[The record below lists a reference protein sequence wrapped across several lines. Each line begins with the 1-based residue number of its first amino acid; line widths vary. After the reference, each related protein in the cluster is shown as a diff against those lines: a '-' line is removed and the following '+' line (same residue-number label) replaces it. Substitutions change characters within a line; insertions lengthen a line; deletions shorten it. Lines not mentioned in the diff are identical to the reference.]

1 MSKPSLAAG
10 EAKRSAYNCP
20 MATKGKGK
28 PQPDQDQLE
37 SEWYKIG
44 LTGPARKAL
53 VEAKL
58 YKVSDLR
65 KVTLQQLNSLPGMSK
80 SSVAR
85 IQVIMKAKKIPFLYN

>member
-1 MSKPSLAAG
+1 
-10 EAKRSAYNCP
+10 
-20 MATKGKGK
+20 MASKGKGK

-85 IQVIMKAKKIPFLYN
+85 IQVIMKAKKILFASH